1 MSWLSRRRFALFLR
15 IRIFNGHAVKPK
27 RNIWIPLPLLF
38 ILAFV
43 LDVFVCV
50 SVHAVSIVLLAFGKK
65 RGKRTLQKQL
75 PLAQSRNATLF
86 FYTIELRCDALWKC
100 ARNPGG
106 GWGKWYR
113 CFDGLT
119 YDSTSVENDFRGHP
133 RRLS

>member
-75 PLAQSRNATLF
+75 PLLRAVTRLF
-86 FYTIELRCDALWKC
+86 FFT
-100 ARNPGG
+100 
-106 GWGKWYR
+106 
-113 CFDGLT
+113 
-119 YDSTSVENDFRGHP
+119 
-133 RRLS
+133 RLSYGAMRYGNALEIRAVDGGSGIVVSMG